1 MTNNLRKLSELGVSN
16 DPRMP
21 QADITSAPELFGDPF
36 GDVEDGDLYGDSDYG
51 DLYGDSDF
59 GDLYGDSDYGD
70 IDGDIEGGD
79 VYGDVINDSSLGAF
93 KLISGDPEMGGPR
106 WNKAKAWAKAHRKP
120 LAIAGGLAAGA
131 AGTALAVR
139 AAKRAIAK
147 RRARKAAVA
156 SAIRKNRAKQTL
168 VQQRQAREA
177 AGKLAKNK
185 KMPFFQVIG
194 AKMNSSPIDPMEGFP
209 ADMFKYNLDRQ
220 ASDTP
225 FYQESALGVFA
236 LGTWTATATGVATT
250 RYYTA
255 LILQLGINYLNAAPG
270 TIFTCTATI
279 PTINGTL
286 SVSAQP
292 WIFTIEKQYDVRF
305 MFFPWQLVSNRPLPV
320 LGAYNNAN
328 PIVVNVTGLP
338 SASAVSLVVPGSLH
352 PWTISMRNALI

>member
-1 MTNNLRKLSELGVSN
+1 
-16 DPRMP
+16 MP
-21 QADITSAPELFGDPF
+21 QADITNASELFGDPF
-36 GDVEDGDLYGDSDYG
+36 GDIESGDLYGDSDYG
-51 DLYGDSDF
+51 DLEGDVDGDIEGDVY
-59 GDLYGDSDYGD
+59 GDLYGDAEYGD
-70 IDGDIEGGD
+70 I
-79 VYGDVINDSSLGAF
+79 INDSSLGAF
-93 KLISGDPEMGGPR
+93 KLISGDPEMGGPK
-106 WNKAKAWAKAHRKP
+106 WNAIKGFASKYKKP

-139 AAKRAIAK
+139 AAKKAIAK
-147 RRARKAAVA
+147 RRAAKAAIA
-156 SAIRKNRAKQTL
+156 AKIRKQRAKQTL
-168 VQQRQAREA
+168 VTQRQARES
-177 AGKLAKNK
+177 AGKIAKNR

-225 FYQESALGVFA
+225 FYQESALGIYA
-236 LGTWTATATGVATT
+236 AGTWTCTATGTVAT

-270 TIFTCTATI
+270 TIFQCTATI

-286 SVSAQP
+286 TVSSQP

-320 LGAYNNAN
+320 LGSYNNAN
-328 PIVVNVTGLP
+328 PIVVAVTGLP

-352 PWTISMRNALI
+352 PWTVSMRNALI

>member
-1 MTNNLRKLSELGVSN
+1 MTNLRKLGELGVSN
-16 DPRMP
+16 DARMP
-21 QADITSAPELFGDPF
+21 QADITDAPELFGDPF

-51 DLYGDSDF
+51 DADYGDADYGDADYGDADY
-59 GDLYGDSDYGD
+59 GDLYGDTDQ
-70 IDGDIEGGD
+70 
-79 VYGDVINDSSLGAF
+79 YGDVINDSSLGAF
-93 KLISGDPEMGGPR
+93 KTISGDPEMGGPR
-106 WNKAKAWAKAHRKP
+106 WKRMRRP
-120 LAIAGGLAAGA
+120 LAIAGGVAAGA
-131 AGTALAVR
+131 LGTALAVR
-139 AAKRAIAK
+139 AAKRAVAK
-147 RRARKAAVA
+147 RRARKAAVQA
-156 SAIRKNRAKQTL
+156 KIRAQRNKQTINT
-168 VQQRQAREA
+168 QRAAREN
-177 AGKLAKNK
+177 AGKIVKTK

-225 FYQESALGVFA
+225 FYQESALGTFA
-236 LGTWTATATGVATT
+236 GSTWTATATGVVSA

-255 LILQLGINYLNAAPG
+255 LILQIGINYLNAAPG

-286 SVSAQP
+286 TVSSQP

-320 LGAYNNAN
+320 LGSYNNAN
-328 PIVVNVTGLP
+328 PIVVAVTGLP

-352 PWTISMRNALI
+352 PWTVSMRNALI